1 MSGPVKR
8 IYLASRSPR
17 RRELLKQLGVSF
29 EVLLFRETVRRG
41 AADVDE
47 TPQASE
53 RPEDYVQR
61 LACAK
66 AQAGA
71 LHMGQRKLPVHPVL
85 GADTTVAI
93 AGRILGKP
101 ENQDDAIA
109 MLSALAGRTHEVLTA
124 VVLCRQDTLTT
135 RLSLSE
141 VVIAPLTETQIRAY
155 VATGEPMDKAGAY
168 AIQGRAGAF
177 VRRLSGSY
185 TGVMGLPL
193 FETAELL
200 KTLALTPP

>member
-1 MSGPVKR
+1 MNDPAKR

-17 RRELLKQLGVSF
+17 RRELLKQLGVTF
-29 EVLLFRETVRRG
+29 EVLLFREAVRRG
-41 AADVDE
+41 ADVDE
-47 TPQASE
+47 TPQAGE

-61 LACAK
+61 LAQAK
-66 AQAGA
+66 AEAGMLYMA
-71 LHMGQRKLPVHPVL
+71 QRKLPVHPVL

-93 AGRILGKP
+93 GGRILGKP
-101 ENQDDAIA
+101 ADEDEATE
-109 MLSALAGRTHEVLTA
+109 MLQLLSGRTHEVMTA
-124 VVLCRQDTLTT
+124 VAIRLQDVLHA

-141 VVIAPLTETQIRAY
+141 VAIAPLSDAQIRAY

-200 KTLALTPP
+200 KAVGLQTS

>member
-1 MSGPVKR
+1 MSDPIKR

-29 EVLLFRETVRRG
+29 EVLLVRETARRG
-41 AADVDE
+41 ADVDE
-47 TPQASE
+47 TPQAGE
-53 RPEDYVQR
+53 RPADYVQR
-61 LACAK
+61 LARTK

-71 LHMGQRKLPVHPVL
+71 LYMAQRKLPLHPVL

-93 AGRILGKP
+93 DGRILGKP
-101 ENQDDAIA
+101 ANEDEAIE
-109 MLSALAGRTHEVLTA
+109 MLRALSERTHEVLTA
-124 VVLCRQDTLTT
+124 VAICRQDTLLT

-141 VVIAPLTETQIRAY
+141 VAFAPLTDVQIRAY
-155 VATGEPMDKAGAY
+155 VATGEPLDKAGAY

-177 VRRLSGSY
+177 VRRISGSY

-200 KTLALTPP
+200 TAIEQPWP

>member
-1 MSGPVKR
+1 MNDPVKR

-29 EVLLFRETVRRG
+29 EVLLFRQVARRG
-41 AADVDE
+41 ADIDE
-47 TPQASE
+47 TVQPGE

-61 LACAK
+61 LARTK
-66 AQAGA
+66 AEAGA
-71 LHMGQRKLPVHPVL
+71 LYMAQRKLPLYPVL
-85 GADTTVAI
+85 GADTTVTI
-93 AGRILGKP
+93 DGRILGKP
-101 ENQDDAIA
+101 ADQNEAIE
-109 MLSALAGRTHEVLTA
+109 MLQALSGHTHEVMTA
-124 VVLCRQDTLTT
+124 VAICRQDTLTT

-141 VVIAPLTETQIRAY
+141 VAFASLTDAQIRAY
-155 VATGEPMDKAGAY
+155 VATGEPLDKAGAY

-177 VRRLSGSY
+177 VRRISGSY

-200 KTLALTPP
+200 KAAEQPLP